1 MPAQAKPDPA
11 LENIRELGSRID
23 WSKTANDYARHRA
36 GFPDAFFER
45 LAAMG
50 IIRTGHA
57 ALDLGC
63 GTGTIAR
70 GLAKRGMQVT
80 GVDRLPAMMEQA
92 ARLDREAGVKV
103 RYVTAT
109 AESTGLDDKSFDL
122 VTAGQC
128 WQWFDSRRAAAEV
141 RRVLKPGGR
150 LVLANFDWIPLPGNV
165 ADETEKLIM
174 KHNPDWKLNGGM
186 GIHPLYTHVLGLSGF
201 RNIETFSFDL
211 DAPYTHESWRGR
223 IRASAGIGADLKP
236 DAVERFDAEMAAM
249 LNQKFPGD
257 PLPVHHRVF
266 AAIGVAR

>member
-1 MPAQAKPDPA
+1 MPSQAKPDPT
-11 LENIRELGSRID
+11 LENIKDLGRRID
-23 WSKTANDYARHRA
+23 WSKTAGDYAQYRA

-45 LAAMG
+45 LAGMG
-50 IIRTGHA
+50 IIRAGHA

-70 GLAKRGMQVT
+70 GLAIRGMQVT
-80 GVDRLPAMMEQA
+80 GLDRLQAMMERA
-92 ARLDREAGVKV
+92 ARLDREAGVMV

-109 AESTGLDDKSFDL
+109 AESTGLGDQSFDL

-128 WQWFDSRRAAAEV
+128 WPWFDSRRTASEV

-150 LVLANFDWIPLPGNV
+150 LVIANFDWIPLPGNV

-174 KHNPDWKLNGGM
+174 THNPAWKLNGGM
-186 GIHPLYTHVLGLSGF
+186 GIHPLYVRVLGLSGY

-223 IRASAGIGADLKP
+223 IRASAGIGADLELG
-236 DAVERFDAEMAAM
+236 AVERFDAEMAAM
-249 LNQKFPGD
+249 LDEKFPGD
-257 PLPVHHRVF
+257 SLPVHHRVF
-266 AAIGVAR
+266 AAIGVAP